1 MSNVDKL
8 KVQPFK
14 HESIDTMN
22 WYMHSDNMQLKGTI
36 FTLNP
41 ILSS

>member
-8 KVQPFK
+8 KIQPFK

-22 WYMHSDNMQLKGTI
+22 WYYLQCIVVT
-36 FTLNP
+36 FTACN
-41 ILSS
+41 